1 MDLIVWTRIIT
12 PLAILIFVIYVVI
25 SANRLDK
32 RITQQKVDAKYQVKT
47 PIVSTN
53 IDPDVIDNFDGAYH
67 LPEEL
72 PKKGEKSEA
81 PELQRV
87 TKQINKEL
95 ERATVVDKTYGSPPP
110 IPVDS
115 PSKLPPKPI
124 PITSLLEM
132 SQQTFR
138 DGIILS
144 EILGRPISLRGR

>member
-12 PLAILIFVIYVVI
+12 PLAILLFVIYVVI

-32 RITQQKVDAKYQVKT
+32 RITQQKAEAKYQVKT

-53 IDPDVIDNFDGAYH
+53 IDPDVIDNIDRPYH

-72 PKKGEKSEA
+72 PKKDEKSKKN
-81 PELQRV
+81 ELQRV
-87 TKQINKEL
+87 TKKINKQL
-95 ERATVVDKTYGSPPP
+95 ERAAVVDKTSGSTPP

-115 PSKLPPKPI
+115 PSKLPSKPI

>member
-32 RITQQKVDAKYQVKT
+32 RITQQKADAKYQVKT

-53 IDPDVIDNFDGAYH
+53 IDSDIIDNFEGPYH

-72 PKKGEKSEA
+72 PKKDEKSETT
-81 PELQRV
+81 ELQKV
-87 TKQINKEL
+87 TKKINKEL

-115 PSKLPPKPI
+115 PSTLPSKPI

-144 EILGRPISLRGR
+144 EILGSPISLRGR

>member
-1 MDLIVWTRIIT
+1 MDYIVWTRIIV
-12 PLAILIFVIYVVI
+12 PLAILIFIIYVVI

-32 RITQQKVDAKYQVKT
+32 RIKQQKADAKYQVKT

-53 IDPDVIDNFDGAYH
+53 LDPDVIDNFNGPNH
-67 LPEEL
+67 LSEEL
-72 PKKGEKSEA
+72 QKKT
-81 PELQRV
+81 ELQRV
-87 TKQINKEL
+87 TKKINKQM
-95 ERATVVDKTYGSPPP
+95 ERATAVDKTSDSPPP

-115 PSKLPPKPI
+115 PSKLPSKPI

>member
-1 MDLIVWTRIIT
+1 MDLIVWTRVIA

-32 RITQQKVDAKYQVKT
+32 QIRQQKAEAKYQVKT

-53 IDPDVIDNFDGAYH
+53 IDSDIKDDFGGSYH

-72 PKKGEKSEA
+72 QKKDERSEVS
-81 PELQRV
+81 ELQKV
-87 TKQINKEL
+87 KEKINKEV
-95 ERATVVDKTYGSPPP
+95 ERATGVAETSGSPPP

-115 PSKLPPKPI
+115 PSRLPSRPM
-124 PITSLLEM
+124 PITSLFEL
-132 SQQTFR
+132 SHQTFR

-144 EILGRPISLRGR
+144 EILGRPKCLRGR

>member
-1 MDLIVWTRIIT
+1 MDYIVWTRIIV
-12 PLAILIFVIYVVI
+12 PLAILIFIIYVVI

-32 RITQQKVDAKYQVKT
+32 RIKQQKANAKYQVKT

-53 IDPDVIDNFDGAYH
+53 IDPDVIDNFDEPYH
-67 LPEEL
+67 LPEKL
-72 PKKGEKSEA
+72 QKKT
-81 PELQRV
+81 ELQRV
-87 TKQINKEL
+87 TKKINKQM
-95 ERATVVDKTYGSPPP
+95 ERATAVDRTDGSTPP

-115 PSKLPPKPI
+115 PSRLPSKPI